1 MQWVCKQRQTG
12 LQAVVPLFSISW
24 SDKYCNLQKVL
35 GKCNCTNAS
44 KTWMGTGV
52 QEVREPRG
60 TILRNFLHW
69 SLLPSS
75 LNPDIISHQNT
86 R

>member
-52 QEVREPRG
+52 QEVSDPRG
-60 TILRNFLHW
+60 TILRNFAAQFFK
-69 SLLPSS
+69 P
-75 LNPDIISHQNT
+75 
-86 R
+86 